1 MTNPEI
7 PYRVSVTLASCA
19 SILMPLLSERMEWRD
34 IRLKLHM
41 DHMRP
46 LGIDMIPEISLVDQN
61 RMGSRYSSALSRL
74 YPRSSARYLGKRKTY
89 LIIVNQIEYFGS
101 DVHANLPFS
110 MAIGIEGGTY
120 QNNPAGNKTLEIITN
135 NQLEILTTLG
145 CSQS

>member
-7 PYRVSVTLASCA
+7 PYRVRVTLASCSSA
-19 SILMPLLSERMEWRD
+19 FGPSIEEEVDL
-34 IRLKLHM
+34 RLKLHM

-46 LGIDMIPEISLVDQN
+46 LGTDMILEKLLVDQN
-61 RMGSRYSSALSRL
+61 QMESRYSLALSRL

-110 MAIGIEGGTY
+110 MANRHEGGTY

-135 NQLEILTTLG
+135 DQLSSSSPSAANTLEH
-145 CSQS
+145 